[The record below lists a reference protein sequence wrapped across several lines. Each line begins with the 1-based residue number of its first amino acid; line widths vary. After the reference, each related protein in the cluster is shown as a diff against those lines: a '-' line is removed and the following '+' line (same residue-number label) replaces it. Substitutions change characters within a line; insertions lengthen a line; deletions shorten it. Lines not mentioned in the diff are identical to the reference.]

1 MVNLKH
7 GKASEGQA
15 YLDYIIN
22 KGWTNL
28 GLTASSKPAVIIRDA
43 RPDMIMPKACENNY
57 VAVPANFR
65 PIIWGWPHRF
75 EKRLNAVG
83 SRSMLMGAYEGHGS
97 VGIDTVEQV
106 QVIPKNYK
114 GIVFT
119 NKIEMVG
126 AELK

>member
-1 MVNLKH
+1 
-7 GKASEGQA
+7 
-15 YLDYIIN
+15 
-22 KGWTNL
+22 
-28 GLTASSKPAVIIRDA
+28 
-43 RPDMIMPKACENNY
+43 
-57 VAVPANFR
+57 
-65 PIIWGWPHRF
+65 
-75 EKRLNAVG
+75 
-83 SRSMLMGAYEGHGS
+83 MGAYEGHGS